1 MTEGEFLIAKCIKA
15 VKDGEALLSAVISDD
30 HTWIKLIPTIDPE
43 DFEKY
48 WEGLDDD
55 VCD

>member
-1 MTEGEFLIAKCIKA
+1 MDEGEYLIAKCIQA
-15 VKDGEALLSAVISDD
+15 VRDGEAVLTAIIENEA
-30 HTWIKLIPTIDPE
+30 TWIKLMPTGSPE
-43 DFEKY
+43 DFDKY

>member
-1 MTEGEFLIAKCIKA
+1 MDEGEYLIAKCIQA
-15 VKDGEALLSAVISDD
+15 VKDGEAILTAIIGED
-30 HTWIKLIPTIDPE
+30 HTMIKLIPMISPE
-43 DFEKY
+43 DFENY